1 MVNIAVIFT
10 CYNRKRSSINCIKEL
25 QKQSLA
31 NNVEIE
37 FYICD
42 DNSTDGT
49 VESIKKIAPHAK
61 IYVSEGNL
69 FWCRGMYQAMLMAVQ
84 KKHDYYLMIN
94 DDTLFEEDAL
104 SKMLESIRI
113 VDEPCGIV
121 GSMKA
126 IDESTITYGGQNF
139 VKKIKLGKSQFV
151 LPSEKPKECDIA
163 NWNCFLLPQT
173 IIDDVGLVDPKYE
186 HGLGD
191 FDYSLMMRKKG
202 FRIYTAIGY
211 IGRVNR
217 NSVDGTYMD
226 KKLSIKERICKL
238 FSRKGRPYKS
248 EFYFYHKHYGLLG
261 VFYCVYMYIRLF
273 VDIIIK
279 K

>member
-1 MVNIAVIFT
+1 MINIAVIFT
-10 CYNRKRSSINCIKEL
+10 CYNRKNASVNCIKEL
-25 QKQSLA
+25 QKQSLI
-31 NNVEIE
+31 NDVEIE

-42 DNSTDGT
+42 DNSADGT
-49 VESIKKIAPHAK
+49 VKAIKDIAPDAQ

-69 FWCRGMYQAMLMAVQ
+69 FWCRGMYQAMRMAIE

-113 VDEPCGIV
+113 VGESCGIV
-121 GSMKA
+121 GTMRSLNR
-126 IDESTITYGGQNF
+126 SVITYGGQNY
-139 VKKIKLGKSQFV
+139 VKKLKIGKAKFV
-151 LPSEKPKECDIA
+151 LPREKPKECDIA
-163 NWNCFLLPQT
+163 NWNCFLVSQT
-173 IIDDVGLVDPKYE
+173 IIDNVGLVDPKYE

-202 FRIYTAIGY
+202 FHIYTAIGY
-211 IGRVNR
+211 IGRVNK
-217 NSVDGTYMD
+217 NSADGTYLD
-226 KKLSIKERICKL
+226 KKLSRKERIRKL

-248 EFYFYHKHYGLLG
+248 EFYFYFKHYGFLG
-261 VFYCVYMYIRLF
+261 TFYCIYIYIRLLA
-273 VDIIIK
+273 DIILK